1 MRIKELLKRIKED
14 PEYTSLDELS
24 MIKKV
29 YIEIGLNR
37 TFSPVYYFGNTK
49 TQQKIYSL
57 SKNMIKSVDK
67 AEQRTIICYSLARQ
81 CQFLFTELGYH
92 CYVEHVDGDNHVFNS
107 LVLTNGRSIH
117 LDLQKDLEYIQ
128 TGRKTRFFG
137 TYNEDVPW
145 VYVVPEDLQMLIDKN
160 IGYPNKEGKYNDDK
174 IEEVEK
180 IIAGMSISDKM
191 EKLLTNPGIIEM
203 TKDTQ
208 FMQKYAF
215 FYKMIDKNFEGNM
228 WQKVFIIPCELKDE
242 YTSIIYVKDKKYK
255 QAFIYSEKNKRYMKV
270 ALEKIPELEDQGLK
284 VGIQGKEFGVKLLK
298 RDIKE
303 RLKELEPTG
312 R

>member
-1 MRIKELLKRIKED
+1 MKIKELLKRINED

-24 MIKKV
+24 MIKKA

-57 SKNMIKSVDK
+57 SRNKIKTVDK
-67 AEQRTIICYSLARQ
+67 ADQRTIICYSLARQ
-81 CQFLFTELGYH
+81 CQFLFTELGYD
-92 CYVEHVDGDNHVFNS
+92 CYVEHVEGDNHVFNS

-117 LDLQKDLEYIQ
+117 FDLQNDLEYIQ

-137 TYNEDVPW
+137 KYNEDAPW
-145 VYVVPEDLQMLIDKN
+145 VYVVPEELQMKIDKN
-160 IGYPNKEGKYNDDK
+160 IRYPNERGIYNDDK

-180 IIAGMSISDKM
+180 NIAGMSISDKM

-228 WQKVFIIPCELKDE
+228 WQKVFIIPCKIKDD
-242 YTSIIYVKDKKYK
+242 YTSIIYVKDKAYK

-270 ALEKIPELEDQGLK
+270 SLEKIPELEEQGLK
-284 VGIQGKEFGVKLLK
+284 IGIQGKEFGVKLLK
-298 RDIKE
+298 REIKE
-303 RLKELEPTG
+303 KLKVQENTG

>member
-1 MRIKELLKRIKED
+1 MKIKELLKRINED

-24 MIKKV
+24 MIKKA

-49 TQQKIYSL
+49 AQQKIYSL
-57 SKNMIKSVDK
+57 SRKKIKTADK
-67 AEQRTIICYSLARQ
+67 ADERTIICYSLARQ
-81 CQFLFTELGYH
+81 CQFLFTELGYE
-92 CYVEHVDGDNHVFNS
+92 CKVEHTGDNHVFNS
-107 LVLTNGRSIH
+107 LRLHSGRSIK

-137 TYNEDVPW
+137 EFDSDAPW
-145 VYVVPEDLQMLIDKN
+145 FYVIPEDIQKQIDRN
-160 IGYPNKEGKYNDDK
+160 IGYPNERGIYNDEK
-174 IEEVEK
+174 VEEVEK
-180 IIAGMSISDKM
+180 NIAGMSISDKM
-191 EKLLTNPGIIEM
+191 EKLLTNPDIIEM

-228 WQKVFIIPCELKDE
+228 WQKVFLIPCKMKDD
-242 YTSIIYVKDKKYK
+242 YTSIIYVKDKSYK

-270 ALEKIPELEDQGLK
+270 ALEKIPELEEQGLK
-284 VGIQGKEFGVKLLK
+284 IGIQGKEFGVKLLK

-303 RLKELEPTG
+303 KLKELEPTG

>member
-1 MRIKELLKRIKED
+1 MKIKELLKKVKED

-24 MIKKV
+24 MIKKA

-49 TQQKIYSL
+49 TMQQIYNL
-57 SKNMIKSVDK
+57 SRKTIITADK
-67 AEQRTIICYSLARQ
+67 ADERTIICYSLARQ
-81 CQFLFTELGYH
+81 CQFFFTELGYE
-92 CYVEHVDGDNHVFNS
+92 CDIEHTEDTHVFNS
-107 LVLTNGRSIH
+107 LRLHNGKIIK

-137 TYNEDVPW
+137 TADYDKTW
-145 VYVVPEDLQMLIDKN
+145 FYVIPEDIQMQIDKK
-160 IGYPNKEGKYNDDK
+160 IGYPTKDGKYNDDK
-174 IEEVEK
+174 LEEIEKSIV
-180 IIAGMSISDKM
+180 GMKISDKM
-191 EKLLTNPGIIEM
+191 EKLLNNPDIIEM
-203 TKDTQ
+203 TKDAQ

-228 WQKVFIIPCELKDE
+228 WQKVYIIPCEMRDAF
-242 YTSIIYVKDKKYK
+242 TSIIYIKDKSYK

-270 ALEKIPELEDQGLK
+270 ALEKIPELEEQGLK
-284 VGIQGKEFGVKLLK
+284 LGIQGKEFGVKLLK
-298 RDIKE
+298 REIKE
-303 RLKELEPTG
+303 RLKELEQKG